1 MRWIK
6 PDPAASLRM
15 LLDRHLREPM
25 LTANRANSDLQRANV
40 EGRGHEYWVDKVA
53 GFTPQ
58 EQTDLIQ
65 FLLSLDDDPEVL
77 PEPSRS

>member
-15 LLDRHLREPM
+15 LLERHLREPM
-25 LTANRANSDLQRANV
+25 LTANRANPNLQRANV

-58 EQTDLIQ
+58 DQTDLIQ